1 MLTRSQ
7 ARVAQSTPERIH
19 AVQCRAL
26 RVEAKHRHPQ
36 CICTLLRDRTYATWN
51 KDQGLSTVRH
61 RDRRCPLH
69 ELDVEVSPAVIN
81 PRQIPS
87 AVKITSSTR
96 VARRDHG
103 LGRTEIDHPL
113 TAQLDGLN
121 VVRTPWHWFRMQGLH
136 WTRLH
141 PTAEIAAMRV
151 GTES

>member
-7 ARVAQSTPERIH
+7 ARVAQSTPERVH
-19 AVQCRAL
+19 AVQCCAL
-26 RVEAKHRHPQ
+26 GVEAKHGHPQ
-36 CICTLLRDRTYATWN
+36 CVCTLLRDRTYATRN
-51 KDQGLSTVRH
+51 KDQGLSTVRQ

-69 ELDVEVSPAVIN
+69 EFDVEVPPAIIN

-87 AVKITSSTR
+87 AVQIASSTR

-121 VVRTPWHWFRMQGLH
+121 VVRTPRHWFRMQDLH
-136 WTRLH
+136 GSRVH
-141 PTAEIAAMRV
+141 PTAEITAITV
-151 GTES
+151 GPES